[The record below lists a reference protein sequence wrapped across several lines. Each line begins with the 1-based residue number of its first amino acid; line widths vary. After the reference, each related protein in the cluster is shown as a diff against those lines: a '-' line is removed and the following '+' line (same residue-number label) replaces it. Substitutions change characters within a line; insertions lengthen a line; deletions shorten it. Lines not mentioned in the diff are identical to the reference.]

1 MSGQLTLALAGTIR
15 HDGNGGVTDDLADPP
30 RLARW
35 LRQQAE
41 PLRRYDDD
49 LAPPAGL
56 PDEQARLDVVAL
68 RRAVRTLLAR
78 AVAPAPPSRADH
90 SSLLTPADAV
100 RHLNDAAGRL
110 PTSPRLRW
118 PDDAAPT
125 LTRHSA
131 PAELRIRLTAALARA
146 AVDLLASPERER
158 LRACPAPR
166 CVRYFLQE
174 HARQQWCKPSCGNRA
189 RVARHYQ
196 RHQAER

>member
-1 MSGQLTLALAGTIR
+1 MSSQLTLALAGTIR
-15 HDGNGGVTDDLADPP
+15 HDGDGGVTDDLADTPG
-30 RLARW
+30 LARW
-35 LRQQAE
+35 LSEQAE
-41 PLRRYDDD
+41 PLRRHDDD
-49 LAPPAGL
+49 LAPPTDL
-56 PDEQARLDVVAL
+56 PDEQTRLDVVAL

-100 RHLNDAAGRL
+100 RHLNDAAGAL
-110 PTSPRLRW
+110 PTSPRLHW

-125 LTRHSA
+125 LTRHPPPA
-131 PAELRIRLTAALARA
+131 PLRTRLTAALARA
-146 AVDLLASPERER
+146 AADFLAGPDRQR

-166 CVRYFLQE
+166 CVRYFLQD